1 MTEVSYTNPLGKCN
15 KLKTDDGPSR
25 VMDLQPPKTMNP
37 NRLLELLTVTE
48 TEAIWGLWIH

>member
-37 NRLLELLTVTE
+37 NRLLELLTVRE